1 MGTRIAFVPLR
12 QPRGVTLVELSVTL
26 ALFGLIMVGVIG
38 VWTKTQEAYF
48 VGSEITEAQQN
59 TRSAIDFL
67 VRELRAT
74 GRDVTVCAFDY
85 AGSGSLDCT
94 SSKATSCQTRLG
106 GSYTSCS
113 GVFAIP
119 FAQALIDRIQIL
131 ADRNDNGTVAGTAN
145 ASPSDE
151 ASENVLYALTSP
163 CPPPLTAVP
172 ACITRDDGTGPVAMV
187 AVNIQGFTLTYYPR
201 SGFPPCVDPNP
212 PFTPPY
218 PCPPFTLPLTNQQQA
233 DNVGRINIQV
243 TAYTTVAGQPVSR
256 TLNTD
261 VVLKNR
267 Y

>member
-12 QPRGVTLVELSVTL
+12 QPRGVTLVELAVTL

-48 VGSEITEAQQN
+48 IGSEITEAQQN
-59 TRSAIDFL
+59 TRSAIDFM
-67 VRELRAT
+67 VRELRAA

-94 SSKATSCQTRLG
+94 TNKATSCQTKLG

-119 FAQALIDRIQIL
+119 FAQARVDRIQLL
-131 ADRNDNGTVAGTAN
+131 ADRNDNGTVAGTTNSSAN
-145 ASPSDE
+145 DE
-151 ASENVLYALTSP
+151 GSENVLYNMANSSPP
-163 CPPPLTAVP
+163 CPVGVP

-218 PCPPFTLPLTNQQQA
+218 PCPPFVLPLTIQQQA
-233 DNVGRINIQV
+233 DNIGRINIQV
-243 TAYTTVAGQPVSR
+243 TAFTTVAGQPVSR